1 MVFQAA
7 LSGTNYFKR
16 PPLYHNRIKKRISPI
31 SGSPKPSTRELIIEP
46 RAFLSPSSRR
56 HRSIYFGKVV
66 LLLKT
71 HCWLRNQFTA
81 ISLSL
86 SLSLPQCFLSSLL
99 HSPWRDV
106 WIGLGHE
113 INLKTPRPA
122 STILLVKQR
131 YCLCCNGLKMNWAV
145 NLWGFFHIEVALF
158 SFALPLCIN
167 ARPCIFSCCWLWYG
181 CKKAQNYY
189 MLL

>member
-46 RAFLSPSSRR
+46 RAFLPPSSPR

-71 HCWLRNQFTA
+71 HCWLSTQFTA

-86 SLSLPQCFLSSLL
+86 ALSLPPLMFSDLFAAQPLK
-99 HSPWRDV
+99 
-106 WIGLGHE
+106 GHV
-113 INLKTPRPA
+113 NRFRP
-122 STILLVKQR
+122 
-131 YCLCCNGLKMNWAV
+131 
-145 NLWGFFHIEVALF
+145 
-158 SFALPLCIN
+158 
-167 ARPCIFSCCWLWYG
+167 
-181 CKKAQNYY
+181 QN
-189 MLL
+189 

>member
-46 RAFLSPSSRR
+46 RAFLPPSSPR

-71 HCWLRNQFTA
+71 HCWLKNQFTA
-81 ISLSL
+81 ISLS
-86 SLSLPQCFLSSLL
+86 PSLL
-99 HSPWRDV
+99 MFSVLFPAQP
-106 WIGLGHE
+106 
-113 INLKTPRPA
+113 LKEH
-122 STILLVKQR
+122 
-131 YCLCCNGLKMNWAV
+131 V
-145 NLWGFFHIEVALF
+145 NRFG
-158 SFALPLCIN
+158 P
-167 ARPCIFSCCWLWYG
+167 
-181 CKKAQNYY
+181 QN
-189 MLL
+189 